1 MCNQS
6 VGLIQRAV
14 EASGISTVS
23 ITLIEDITK
32 RVKPPRALSV
42 PYGFGHPL
50 GEPNNPELQHA
61 IIAEALTLL
70 EDKTPLPI
78 LKSSRQH
85 DMLVDSNSSTNR
97 IA

>member
-14 EASGISTVS
+14 EAAGISTVS
-23 ITLIEDITK
+23 ITLDESITK

-42 PYGFGHPL
+42 PYRFGYPL

-61 IIAEALTLL
+61 IIAEALALL
-70 EDKTPLPI
+70 ADEGTPPI
-78 LKSSRQH
+78 LKGSSH
-85 DMLVDSNSSTNR
+85 THEG
-97 IA
+97 

>member
-14 EASGISTVS
+14 ETTGISTVS

-32 RVKPPRALSV
+32 KVRPPRALAV
-42 PYGFGHPL
+42 QYGFGHPL

-61 IIAEALTLL
+61 IIAEALSLL
-70 EDKTPLPI
+70 EDKTPPPI
-78 LKSSRQH
+78 LKASS
-85 DMLVDSNSSTNR
+85 V
-97 IA
+97 

>member
-14 EASGISTVS
+14 EAAGITTVS
-23 ITLIEDITK
+23 ITLIEDITRK
-32 RVKPPRALSV
+32 VRPPRALAV

-61 IIAEALTLL
+61 IIAEALALL
-70 EDKTPLPI
+70 EDTAEPPI
-78 LKSSRQH
+78 LKV
-85 DMLVDSNSSTNR
+85 VDTFR
-97 IA
+97 GGDGQ

>member
-14 EASGISTVS
+14 EAAGVSTVS
-23 ITLIEDITK
+23 ITLIEDITRK
-32 RVKPPRALSV
+32 IKPPRALAV

-61 IIAEALTLL
+61 IIAEALALLQDETL
-70 EDKTPLPI
+70 PPI
-78 LKSSRQH
+78 LKNSRQTLKEKA
-85 DMLVDSNSSTNR
+85 DG
-97 IA
+97 

>member
-14 EASGISTVS
+14 EARGISTVS
-23 ITLIEDITK
+23 ITLDESITK
-32 RVKPPRALSV
+32 RVKPPRVLSV
-42 PYGFGHPL
+42 PYGFGYPL

-70 EDKTPLPI
+70 TDEEPLPI
-78 LKSSRQH
+78 LRELRYDHSS
-85 DMLVDSNSSTNR
+85 
-97 IA
+97 AC

>member
-14 EASGISTVS
+14 EEAGISTVS
-23 ITLIEDITK
+23 ITLVESITK
-32 RVKPPRALSV
+32 KVKPPRALVV

-61 IIAEALTLL
+61 IIAEALALL
-70 EDKTPLPI
+70 DNEETPPI
-78 LKSSRQH
+78 LKVAGTLR
-85 DMLVDSNSSTNR
+85 VP
-97 IA
+97 

>member
-14 EASGISTVS
+14 EAAGIATVS
-23 ITLIEDITK
+23 ITLIEDITRK
-32 RVKPPRALSV
+32 VRPPRALAV

-61 IIAEALTLL
+61 IITEALALL
-70 EDKTPLPI
+70 ADATPPPI
-78 LKSSRQH
+78 LRKLSHYRAS
-85 DMLVDSNSSTNR
+85 
-97 IA
+97 

>member
-14 EASGISTVS
+14 EETGISTVS
-23 ITLIEDITK
+23 ITLDKNITQ

-42 PYGFGHPL
+42 PYRFGYPL

-70 EDKTPLPI
+70 EDTKEPPF
-78 LKSSRQH
+78 LKVMDTLGIGNGQ
-85 DMLVDSNSSTNR
+85 
-97 IA
+97 

>member
-14 EASGISTVS
+14 EAAGISTVS

-32 RVKPPRALSV
+32 KVKPPRVLAV

-70 EDKTPLPI
+70 EDKTPPPI
-78 LKSSRQH
+78 LKTSSVNDQIPI
-85 DMLVDSNSSTNR
+85 VDSSNKL
-97 IA
+97 

>member
-14 EASGISTVS
+14 EATGISTVS

-32 RVKPPRALSV
+32 KVKPPRALSV

-50 GEPNNPELQHA
+50 GEPNNPELQHT
-61 IIAEALTLL
+61 IIAEALALL
-70 EDKTPLPI
+70 EDETPPPI
-78 LKSSRQH
+78 LKMSSME
-85 DMLVDSNSSTNR
+85 DL
-97 IA
+97 

>member
-14 EASGISTVS
+14 EGVGISTVS
-23 ITLIEDITK
+23 ITLVEDITK
-32 RVKPPRALSV
+32 KIKPPRALAV

-61 IIAEALTLL
+61 IIAEALELL
-70 EDKTPLPI
+70 ADETPPPI
-78 LKSSRQH
+78 LKTS
-85 DMLVDSNSSTNR
+85 LV
-97 IA
+97 

>member
-14 EASGISTVS
+14 EAAGISTVS
-23 ITLIEDITK
+23 ITLIEDITRK
-32 RVKPPRALSV
+32 VRPPRALAV

-61 IIAEALTLL
+61 IITEALALL
-70 EDKTPLPI
+70 ADETPPPI
-78 LKSSRQH
+78 LRKLSHYRAS
-85 DMLVDSNSSTNR
+85 
-97 IA
+97 

>member
-14 EASGISTVS
+14 EAAGISTVS

-32 RVKPPRALSV
+32 KVKPPRALAV

-70 EDKTPLPI
+70 TDQTLPPI
-78 LKSSRQH
+78 LRVVGT
-85 DMLVDSNSSTNR
+85 LRVP
-97 IA
+97 

>member
-14 EASGISTVS
+14 EAKGISTVS
-23 ITLIEDITK
+23 ITLDESITK

-42 PYGFGHPL
+42 SYRFGYPL

-61 IIAEALTLL
+61 IIAEALELL
-70 EDKTPLPI
+70 ADEGTPPI
-78 LKSSRQH
+78 IKNSRQKGKY
-85 DMLVDSNSSTNR
+85 DG
-97 IA
+97 

>member
-14 EASGISTVS
+14 EEIGILTTS
-23 ITLIEDITK
+23 ITLDESITK

-42 PYGFGHPL
+42 PYRFGYPL
-50 GEPNNPELQHA
+50 GKPNNPELQHA

-70 EDKTPLPI
+70 TDEEPLPI
-78 LKSSRQH
+78 LRKLRYDHSS
-85 DMLVDSNSSTNR
+85 
-97 IA
+97 AC

>member
-14 EASGISTVS
+14 EAAGISTVS
-23 ITLIEDITK
+23 ITLIEDITR
-32 RVKPPRALSV
+32 RVKPPRALVV

-61 IIAEALTLL
+61 IIAEALALL
-70 EDKTPLPI
+70 EDTAEPTI
-78 LKSSRQH
+78 LKRSRHTPCAVTQ
-85 DMLVDSNSSTNR
+85 SP
-97 IA
+97 

>member
-14 EASGISTVS
+14 EAAGISTVS

-32 RVKPPRALSV
+32 KVKPPRALSV

-50 GEPNNPELQHA
+50 GEPNTPELQHA
-61 IIAEALTLL
+61 IIAEALSLL

-85 DMLVDSNSSTNR
+85 RNIVQS
-97 IA
+97 IV